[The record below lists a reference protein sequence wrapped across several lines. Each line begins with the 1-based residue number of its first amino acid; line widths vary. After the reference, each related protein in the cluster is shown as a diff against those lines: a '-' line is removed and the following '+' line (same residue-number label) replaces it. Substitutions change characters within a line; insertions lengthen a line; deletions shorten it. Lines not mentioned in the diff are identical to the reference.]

1 MLGEGKKLF
10 SGRVVLGDFDNSRKG
25 ILYSDDK
32 EEMQAY
38 VHDLVS
44 EVGTEGVIL
53 GADCTVPR
61 DIPYEHL
68 NWAIE
73 TAHELK

>member
-10 SGRVVLGDFDNSRKG
+10 SGRVMRGGFNNSRNG
-25 ILYSDDK
+25 ILYSGDK
-32 EEMQAY
+32 EEIQAY
-38 VHDLVS
+38 VRDLIS
-44 EVGTEGVIL
+44 EAGTKGVIL

-73 TAHELK
+73 AAHKL